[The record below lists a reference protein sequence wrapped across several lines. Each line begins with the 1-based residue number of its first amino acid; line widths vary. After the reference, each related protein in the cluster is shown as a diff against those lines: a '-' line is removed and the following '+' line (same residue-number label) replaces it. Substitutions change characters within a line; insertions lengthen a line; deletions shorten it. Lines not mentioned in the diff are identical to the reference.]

1 MIIGFDA
8 PNGFNGILSVPDKLS
23 GVSVVAI
30 AQSAFS
36 QCTSLTSITI
46 PDSVTSIGVAA
57 FFKCSNLSNITIPHG
72 VSKIAYNSFFECTS
86 LTSVTIPS
94 SVTSIDGYAFA
105 KCTSLTSV
113 TIPSS
118 VTSMGDGVFS
128 GCIHLTS
135 VAIPSGLTSMGNY
148 LFYNCSSL
156 SSVTIPNG
164 VTSIGDNLFF
174 NCSSL
179 TSVTIPSGVTSIG
192 NYAFC
197 LCSSLNYVTFKNMVT
212 SIGDGAFNIG
222 SAKTIIFIVPNH
234 LKEHYWN
241 ILNTSVMGDTFATI
255 KKVPAV
261 PANVNAVSSNYN
273 SIILTWTADAG
284 ATGYSIYRST
294 SPTSGFTYLKGATKN
309 SYTDTGLTTGT
320 TYYYR
325 IKTYIMAG
333 TLKVVS
339 PLSITVN
346 AKPIP
351 AKPTGVVAVSAGYNS
366 NKLTW
371 DTVDGATG
379 YSIYRS
385 TSPTSGFTYLKGAT
399 KNSYTDTGLTTGT
412 TYYYQIKAYVMVGT
426 KKVMSTVS
434 ATVSAKPIPAT
445 PTGLKVAVASNTSIK
460 TSWNAVTGATG
471 YSIYR
476 STSPDSGFT
485 YIKGVTGTSYTNT
498 GLTTGTIYYY
508 QIKAYVKIGTNKIM
522 SPVSET
528 VSVKPIPAKPTGLEA
543 TVIDT
548 TSIKVSWNTVV
559 GATGYSIYRS
569 TSPDSD
575 FTYIK
580 GVTGTSYSDTL
591 LTTGNALYYK
601 VKAYTMVGTTK
612 VYSTTTS
619 AVEAKP

>member
-1 MIIGFDA
+1 MKKTRGNRILSIVLCLSFAIGITCISRERVFAESDPASGLSYTIVENQAVIIGFDA

-294 SPTSGFTYLKGATKN
+294 SP
-309 SYTDTGLTTGT
+309 
-320 TYYYR
+320 
-325 IKTYIMAG
+325 
-333 TLKVVS
+333 
-339 PLSITVN
+339 
-346 AKPIP
+346 
-351 AKPTGVVAVSAGYNS
+351 
-366 NKLTW
+366 
-371 DTVDGATG
+371 
-379 YSIYRS
+379 
-385 TSPTSGFTYLKGAT
+385 
-399 KNSYTDTGLTTGT
+399 
-412 TYYYQIKAYVMVGT
+412 
-426 KKVMSTVS
+426 
-434 ATVSAKPIPAT
+434 
-445 PTGLKVAVASNTSIK
+445 
-460 TSWNAVTGATG
+460 
-471 YSIYR
+471 
-476 STSPDSGFT
+476 DSGFT

-591 LTTGNALYYK
+591 LTTGNAFYYK

>member
-1 MIIGFDA
+1 MGII
-8 PNGFNGILSVPDKLS
+8 
-23 GVSVVAI
+23 
-30 AQSAFS
+30 
-36 QCTSLTSITI
+36 C
-46 PDSVTSIGVAA
+46 
-57 FFKCSNLSNITIPHG
+57 
-72 VSKIAYNSFFECTS
+72 
-86 LTSVTIPS
+86 
-94 SVTSIDGYAFA
+94 
-105 KCTSLTSV
+105 
-113 TIPSS
+113 
-118 VTSMGDGVFS
+118 
-128 GCIHLTS
+128 
-135 VAIPSGLTSMGNY
+135 
-148 LFYNCSSL
+148 
-156 SSVTIPNG
+156 
-164 VTSIGDNLFF
+164 FF

-339 PLSITVN
+339 PLSIPVN

-351 AKPTGVVAVSAGYNS
+351 AKPTGVVAVSDSYNS
-366 NKLTW
+366 NKITW
-371 DTVDGATG
+371 T
-379 YSIYRS
+379 
-385 TSPTSGFTYLKGAT
+385 
-399 KNSYTDTGLTTGT
+399 
-412 TYYYQIKAYVMVGT
+412 
-426 KKVMSTVS
+426 
-434 ATVSAKPIPAT
+434 
-445 PTGLKVAVASNTSIK
+445 
-460 TSWNAVTGATG
+460 AVTGATG